1 MIKRRFY
8 KLEHGD
14 RDAPSESSSSSS
26 DSEAEAEGT
35 EEEEEYDDEEDEE
48 QEIHSEEEYDDDH
61 KDNDAV
67 TEMGKQNV
75 SVSSSSGNESEDS
88 SGNEVKDDKSGLL
101 TSDDDIGTEIDQK
114 RISQTKSEERDIL
127 CGNSEYILKCKS
139 VFKCRI
145 CPRVVCLSGE
155 TLHAHLNSKRHAR
168 SEKLLKEGRLKL
180 MLNDRGK
187 IDGEEEAEEHSP
199 KREQK
204 KTETT
209 RAKGLKKQRPG
220 KESRKENEQYA
231 GTQTGRHRTK
241 NQAKRRRKDDR

>member
-26 DSEAEAEGT
+26 DSEAEAEGM
-35 EEEEEYDDEEDEE
+35 EEEEEEEELEYDDEEDEE

-67 TEMGKQNV
+67 TEMRKQNV
-75 SVSSSSGNESEDS
+75 SVSSPSGYESEDS

-114 RISQTKSEERDIL
+114 RISQTMPEERDIL
-127 CGNSEYILKCKS
+127 CGNSDYILKCKS

-145 CPRVVCLSGE
+145 CPRVVCLSDE
-155 TLHAHLNSKRHAR
+155 TLRTHLNSKRHAR

-180 MLNDRGK
+180 MLDDRGK
-187 IDGEEEAEEHSP
+187 IDVEEEHSP
-199 KREQK
+199 KRE
-204 KTETT
+204 TT
-209 RAKGLKKQRPG
+209 RAKGFKKQRLG
-220 KESRKENEQYA
+220 KGSKKENEQYA
-231 GTQTGRHRTK
+231 GTQTERHRKK